1 MSDNGPRDST
11 RRLVGS
17 SPSKPAGAEK
27 CLYELIAD
35 SSAGWEILEDP
46 DGRMLWVSPSC
57 EPITGHTPDEFLKD
71 PGLLLAIVHP
81 EDRALLES
89 HRRECLLSGDD
100 DEAEFRIVR
109 PDGGVRWI
117 GHRCQP
123 MSLPGGTSVGRRS
136 SNREITKRKQA
147 EAELLRR
154 NRTLRA
160 LSNSNQSLVRAT
172 MESDLLEEIC
182 RIVVEDCGHAM
193 VWIGYA
199 EEDEGKTVRPV
210 AHAGFDQGYLDKLN
224 VTWADTERGRGPT
237 GTAIRTGQPAACR
250 NMRTDPRFAPWRE
263 EALKRGYASSIAFPL
278 TVGEKVVGAITIY
291 AREPDP
297 FSDEEVKLLAE
308 LAGDLSFGIASIRG
322 RRAQAEAE
330 LELTGER
337 AALPQPLRVD
347 GRGLCRLRDDLRRAG
362 KPSDFRY
369 LSVNPAFA
377 RLTGLPLERVV
388 GRTARELIPSLEP
401 SWIEA
406 YGRVV
411 QSGQS
416 ERLDNPV
423 AELGKHFEVFAWR
436 SGVDRFA
443 VVFTDATDR
452 KQAEAQLQLQ
462 SAALQATANA
472 IVITGPD
479 GTIQWV
485 NPAFTRLTGYS
496 AAEAIGQNPRILKS
510 GRHDVSFY
518 QNLWDT
524 ILDGRVWRGEI
535 VNKRK
540 DGVLYTDQ
548 MTIAPVTNA
557 AGSITNFVAIKDDVT
572 ERKQAEAQLRELNET
587 LEKRVAERTAEAEQ
601 RAAQLKALAFEL
613 SQAERTE
620 RLVLAN
626 ALHEH
631 LQQILVAAKLNLDAL
646 QARLGDEK
654 LRSDV
659 LRVAEL
665 LDESLTWCRS
675 VTVSLS
681 PPVLQ
686 EAGLAGGLG
695 WLARQMQERHGLQVN
710 LSVCED
716 WVEPPD
722 ADLNAFLF
730 EAVRELLF
738 NVVRH
743 SGESTARVLLR
754 REDGSFETRV
764 EDDGKGFDPKTLRG
778 HARERPRFGLFSI
791 QQRLEMIGGS
801 MSVESAPG
809 QGTRVALRV
818 LAALGPARAGAVGRA
833 ARGRRSKRA
842 AGAGHGPRPAAS
854 ASSSPT
860 TTRSSARALALSS
873 GRKVGSMSSE
883 RLPTAA
889 RRWSW
894 PGPSGPT

>member
-1 MSDNGPRDST
+1 MSDNGPRT
-11 RRLVGS
+11 PIRRPLGS
-17 SPSKPAGAEK
+17 SPQKPAGAEK
-27 CLYELIAD
+27 CLYELIAE

-46 DGRMLWVSPSC
+46 DGRTLWVSPSC

-89 HRRECLLSGDD
+89 HRRTCLLSSDD

-109 PDGGVRWI
+109 PGGGVCWI
-117 GHRCQP
+117 GHQCQP
-123 MSLPGGTSVGRRS
+123 ISLPGGTSVGRRS

-172 MESDLLEEIC
+172 MESDVLEEIC

-199 EEDEGKTVRPV
+199 EDDEGKTVRPV
-210 AHAGFDQGYLDKLN
+210 AHAGFDRGYLDRLN
-224 VTWADTERGRGPT
+224 ITWADTERGRGPT

-263 EALKRGYASSIAFPL
+263 EALKRGYASSIVLPLMAEGRAF
-278 TVGEKVVGAITIY
+278 GALNIY
-291 AREPDP
+291 SKEPDP
-297 FSDEEVKLLAE
+297 FTDDEVKLLAE

-330 LELTGER
+330 LELR
-337 AALPQPLRVD
+337 ASEQRYRTLFESMDEGFAVCETIFD
-347 GRGLCRLRDDLRRAG
+347 GAG
-362 KPSDFRY
+362 KPSDFRF
-369 LSVNPAFA
+369 LTVNPAFS

-388 GRTARELIPSLEP
+388 GRRAKELMQSLEP
-401 SWIEA
+401 SWLETC
-406 YGRVV
+406 GRVL
-411 QSGQS
+411 QSGQG
-416 ERLDNPV
+416 ERLEIPV
-423 AELGKHFEVFAWR
+423 VELGKHYEVFVWR
-436 SGVDRFA
+436 SGIDRFA
-443 VVFTDATDR
+443 LVFTDATER
-452 KQAEAQLQLQ
+452 RRAEA
-462 SAALQATANA
+462 
-472 IVITGPD
+472 
-479 GTIQWV
+479 
-485 NPAFTRLTGYS
+485 R
-496 AAEAIGQNPRILKS
+496 
-510 GRHDVSFY
+510 
-518 QNLWDT
+518 
-524 ILDGRVWRGEI
+524 
-535 VNKRK
+535 
-540 DGVLYTDQ
+540 
-548 MTIAPVTNA
+548 
-557 AGSITNFVAIKDDVT
+557 
-572 ERKQAEAQLRELNET
+572 LRELNET

-631 LQQILVAAKLNLDAL
+631 LQQILVAARLNLDAL

-654 LRSDV
+654 LRTDV

-754 REDGSFETRV
+754 REDGSFEIRV

-778 HARERPRFGLFSI
+778 HAWESRRFGLFSI

-818 LAALGPARAGAVGRA
+818 LAALGPARAGVAGQPAGVVRREPPERATVASGRVRVVIADDHAIFRQGFGALLRAEGWIDVVGEAADGGEAVEL
-833 ARGRRSKRA
+833 
-842 AGAGHGPRPAAS
+842 
-854 ASSSPT
+854 
-860 TTRSSARALALSS
+860 ARALRPDVIVMDVSMPKMSGIEATRQIAAELPGVRVVGLSMHEDEEIA
-873 GRKVGSMSSE
+873 KSMRE
-883 RLPTAA
+883 AGAVAFVTKGGPPDAA
-889 RRWSW
+889 ISAIFAAAQIGGKK
-894 PGPSGPT
+894 P